1 MTIISIPLSGVPMEL
16 REQIEKLLPEP
27 ISVPGWKFSAYRWRK
42 LSQIN
47 TKDKTGNTDNTVR
60 NAGTTD
66 NETLE
71 VSLTSGI
78 DINLQTPSIYP
89 NDNLING
96 FHRLKTLKKIGYK
109 EWVFAEYDVDESTS
123 TEFQETFEEA
133 LDDARAS
140 MNKGN
145 GQKVISES
153 EIEEIVRKRFSN
165 RLNKT
170 KDKIK
175 EYIATLS
182 LNLSPQKIEGI
193 ATKVSRDYTR
203 RGVVESFNRKE
214 AQEFLEELGI
224 GADLLNTCGIK
235 FGEGDPTR
243 VLRLLYQ
250 VMTNFVKNE
259 TTMHIAL
266 YDSQASSHPEIFG
279 NRENTIKVLDHIDD
293 LILEYAYSRMK
304 SKNRSVKP
312 YEIIGTIPQALG
324 VESIFEAKRTKKL
337 IPID

>member
-16 REQIEKLLPEP
+16 REQIEKFLPKP

-42 LSQIN
+42 LTQIN
-47 TKDKTGNTDNTVR
+47 TKDKNGNTDNTVR
-60 NAGTTD
+60 VAGTSD

-71 VSLTSGI
+71 MSLRSGI
-78 DINLQTPSIYP
+78 DVNVQTPSIYP

-109 EWVFAEYDVDESTS
+109 EWIFAEYVRDESTS

-153 EIEEIVRKRFSN
+153 EIEEIVRKRFEN
-165 RLNKT
+165 RPNNS

-175 EYIATLS
+175 EYITTLD

-193 ATKVSRDYTR
+193 ATKVSRDYSR
-203 RGVVESFNRKE
+203 RGVVESFSRKE

-250 VMTNFVKNE
+250 VILNFVKNE
-259 TTMHIAL
+259 NTMNIAL

-293 LILEYAYSRMK
+293 LILEYAYCRMK
-304 SKNRSVKP
+304 SKNRNIKP
-312 YEIIGTIPQALG
+312 YEIIGTIPQVLG
-324 VESIFEAKRTKKL
+324 VENISEVKKTKRL
-337 IPID
+337 IQI

>member
-1 MTIISIPLSGVPMEL
+1 MTIIPIPLSGVSLEL
-16 REQIEKLLPEP
+16 RQEIEKLLPEP
-27 ISVPGWKFSAYRWRK
+27 ITVPGWKFSAYRWRK
-42 LSQIN
+42 LTQIN
-47 TKDKTGNTDNTVR
+47 TKDKNGNTDNTVR
-60 NAGTTD
+60 VSGTSD

-71 VSLTSGI
+71 VSLLAGI
-78 DINLQTPSIYP
+78 DVNLQTPSIYP

-109 EWVFAEYDVDESTS
+109 EWIFAEYERDESTS

-145 GQKVISES
+145 GQKVISET
-153 EIEEIVRKRFSN
+153 EIEEIVRKRFENRSN
-165 RLNKT
+165 NT

-175 EYIATLS
+175 EYIFTLD

-193 ATKVSRDYTR
+193 ATKVSRDYSR
-203 RGVVESFNRKE
+203 KGIVESFDRKE

-243 VLRLLYQ
+243 VLRLVYQ

-259 TTMHIAL
+259 TTMNIAL
-266 YDSQASSHPEIFG
+266 YDSQASSHPELFE
-279 NRENTIKVLDHIDD
+279 NRVNTIKVLDHIDD
-293 LILEYAYSRMK
+293 LVLEYAYTRMK
-304 SKNRSVKP
+304 KKNRFKNP
-312 YEIIGTIPQALG
+312 YEIIGTIPQAIG
-324 VESIFEAKRTKKL
+324 KESISEVKKNKEL
-337 IPID
+337 IKI